1 MTKKMRLFFYSFQP
15 KILPIKTLE
24 QSDHKLER
32 PHLERYL
39 TNERCDLKSQKCE
52 ILRNILGSRPQHLT
66 YMCVCND
73 FSQRN
78 LFVDCIYIS
87 KL

>member
-32 PHLERYL
+32 PHLERVAGL
-39 TNERCDLKSQKCE
+39 
-52 ILRNILGSRPQHLT
+52 P
-66 YMCVCND
+66 
-73 FSQRN
+73 
-78 LFVDCIYIS
+78 
-87 KL
+87 